1 LGVGSQHVDPGARP
15 SFSEIVCRLE
25 ADTTTFADRMKGFL
39 GKQRL
44 LDEILPPH
52 VAEQLAAGHK
62 AQPEHFDEVTIF
74 FSDIVGFTGIA
85 QYLAPEQVM
94 CMLDELYGKFDDL
107 VKKHDLFKVETIG
120 DAYMCVGNLRSRQP
134 DHAHRIARFAM
145 DAVDAASETLGAS
158 LRCV

>member
-1 LGVGSQHVDPGARP
+1 
-15 SFSEIVCRLE
+15 VCRVIKSIY
-25 ADTTTFADRMKGFL
+25 THSSR
-39 GKQRL
+39 
-44 LDEILPPH
+44 H
-52 VAEQLAAGHK
+52 AGS
-62 AQPEHFDEVTIF
+62 T
-74 FSDIVGFTGIA
+74 
-85 QYLAPEQVM
+85 QVM
-94 CMLDELYGKFDDL
+94 VMLDNLYGKFDDL